1 MPLLPVHRYPLP
13 LKVRESMYFVPTS
26 ILIAGYLG
34 VKDPDLELPTENT
47 GDGDGPAPAKRGRGR
62 PRKGTEVVHNPADG
76 KGAFHS
82 QVPLCKLQQTC
93 PFCEKKGFLG
103 Q

>member
-1 MPLLPVHRYPLP
+1 MPLLPLHRYPLP
-13 LKVRESMYFVPTS
+13 LSFRESMYFVPSS

-34 VKDPDLELPTENT
+34 VKDPDLELPSTENT
-47 GDGDGPAPAKRGRGR
+47 GDGSAPAKRGRGR

-82 QVPLCKLQQTC
+82 QVSLCKLQQTC